1 VIPAN
6 TAGGSDR
13 ARAALTQ
20 TEEQAK
26 PFAKKAMARIP
37 SSGDPNWRIVGTADL
52 NADGKQ
58 DILLANGYLGL
69 RLYRNLG
76 LPATPPPAPNAKPQA
91 PASTKA
97 AFEDISDKVG
107 LGRNGIAAGTKGYQ
121 IAVGDLDAD
130 GKADFLYTAGPG
142 LLVKNTG
149 AGFVVA
155 KDAGIAFKPGKVAP
169 VLADFDGDGK
179 LDVTLV
185 DGNQIKLFK
194 NDGHGK
200 FADVTGQRGDLT
212 KPIENASC
220 LVWADFDNRGRVD
233 LFVGVLKGPNRF
245 FRNGG
250 DGKFAD
256 ASDEIGFTQKVFNTR
271 AMAVLDLNGDKVPDV
286 VFNNEGQESSVLLGN
301 PKRLVKK
308 VADAR

>member
-1 VIPAN
+1 LLPKEPYY
-6 TAGGSDR
+6 
-13 ARAALTQ
+13 ALT
-20 TEEQAK
+20 
-26 PFAKKAMARIP
+26 
-37 SSGDPNWRIVGTADL
+37 TAAWIDQD
-52 NADGKQ
+52 NDGKP

-76 LPATPPPAPNAKPQA
+76 LPATPPPAATPAGAKPQ
-91 PASTKA
+91 PQA
-97 AFEDISDKVG
+97 AVNPTFEDISDKVG
-107 LGRNGIAAGTKGYQ
+107 LGRNGIAAGPTGYPF
-121 IAVGDLDAD
+121 AVGDVDAD

-155 KDAGIAFKPGKVAP
+155 KDAGINFKPGKVAP

-179 LDVTLV
+179 PDVTLV
-185 DGNQIKLFK
+185 DGNQVKLFK

-200 FADVTGQRGDLT
+200 FTDVTGQRGDLT
-212 KPIENASC
+212 KPIENATC
-220 LVWADFDNRGRVD
+220 LVWADFDNRGHQD

-256 ASDEIGFTQKVFNTR
+256 ASEEIGLNQKVFNTR
-271 AMAVLDLNGDKVPDV
+271 AIAVLDLNGDKVPDV

-301 PKRLVKK
+301 PKRLAKK